1 MIRLAFFPTNYCC
14 RITIRVVYIV
24 DQNIPP
30 LFYDV
35 MYRMPY
41 LELQH
46 AIKETRK
53 QVRRKRCTI
62 VCFWQSNVSSAH
74 VSSLDFFMVGSV
86 LLNLLVLC
94 DVFFVLFAMCTFL
107 LVSLVHPFMIALCF
121 FLMFFVMVDS
131 ITSCAF
137 DVGCTASGY
146 PFWRGCTNLWK
157 N

>member
-46 AIKETRK
+46 VIKETRK
-53 QVRRKRCTI
+53 QVRMETLYHCLLLTKQ
-62 VCFWQSNVSSAH
+62 CFVSTC
-74 VSSLDFFMVGSV
+74 VQPG
-86 LLNLLVLC
+86 
-94 DVFFVLFAMCTFL
+94 FVYGRVRVT
-107 LVSLVHPFMIALCF
+107 
-121 FLMFFVMVDS
+121 
-131 ITSCAF
+131 
-137 DVGCTASGY
+137 
-146 PFWRGCTNLWK
+146 
-157 N
+157 